1 MKFLDQAKV
10 YVRSGDGGAGSNQV
24 FISSA
29 VAQAKAMGVS
39 IGIYSSVYGW
49 GSAVGEVMVHR
60 FADDLEVALDRV
72 D

>member
-1 MKFLDQAKV
+1 MT
-10 YVRSGDGGAGSNQV
+10 GGANR
-24 FISSA
+24 A
-29 VAQAKAMGVS
+29 R
-39 IGIYSSVYGW
+39 